1 MIILKDRLMGEARFR
16 NEREIEDLVLN
27 NSDYF
32 FGPSSVL
39 IPKAKIST
47 RDGAGTIP
55 DGFAVDLESRN
66 WYVMEAELGEH
77 SVWSHIAP
85 QVSKQLLASR
95 VPETRRLLVEII
107 MDMYRE
113 DSTVQEKF
121 DELGIEDLDVHRV
134 LESIF
139 ETEPIVAI
147 PIDEVCNDLREW
159 AGTLRNDV
167 RLWVVHKFVKSDD
180 SSDVAYQI
188 PEEFTPPFPVV
199 DSSTSSNEIT
209 NEVGHKGYGVSV
221 LELIKAGLLDVSAQL
236 VMRYG
241 PKGKRKRVFTATVT
255 EDGNIDFEGQV
266 YTSLS
271 YAAVA
276 CMQAAGSERKTVNG
290 WTKWRVKDGA
300 LLAELRDEYLQRK
313 QAETVAEE

>member
-55 DGFAVDLESRN
+55 DGFAVDLESRR

-95 VPETRRLLVEII
+95 VPETRRLLIEIV
-107 MDMYRE
+107 MDMYRD

-121 DELGIEDLDVHRV
+121 DELGIKDLDVHRV

-167 RLWVVHKFVKSDD
+167 RLWVVQKFVRSDD
-180 SSDVAYQI
+180 SSDIAYQI
-188 PEEFTPPFPVV
+188 PEEFTPPFPMV
-199 DSSTSSNEIT
+199 DSNGDDSSIGT
-209 NEVGHKGYGVSV
+209 EVGHKGYGVSV
-221 LELIKAGLLDVSAQL
+221 LDLIEAGLLDAYSQL
-236 VMRYG
+236 TMRYG
-241 PKGKRKRVFTATVT
+241 PGGKHKKVFTATVT
-255 EDGNIDFEGQV
+255 EEGNISLEGQV

-271 YAAVA
+271 YAAAA
-276 CMQAAGSERKTVNG
+276 CIQAAGSERKTVNG
-290 WTKWRVKDGA
+290 WTKWRIKDGR
-300 LLAELRDEYLQRK
+300 LLAELRDEYLQKK
-313 QAETVAEE
+313 QSEAATE